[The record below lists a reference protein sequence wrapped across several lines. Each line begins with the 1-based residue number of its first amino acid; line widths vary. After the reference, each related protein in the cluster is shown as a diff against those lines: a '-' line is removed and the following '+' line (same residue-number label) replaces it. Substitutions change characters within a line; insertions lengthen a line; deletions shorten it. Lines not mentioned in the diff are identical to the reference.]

1 MKRLAVLVL
10 VGLAIGA
17 SPAKAGEKD
26 DAVAA
31 FVKAVYGGEEL
42 AAFQLSL
49 SERDAADLKNLAGCK
64 AGDPGFGD
72 GGSAVVV
79 WDCWDQGKSSK
90 ATMLSFKDGKIDSVF
105 LMPAVIVPVE
115 EQVSP

>member
-1 MKRLAVLVL
+1 MKRFAVLAL
-10 VGLAIGA
+10 VGLAVGA
-17 SPAKAGEKD
+17 SPAAAGEKD

-31 FVKAVYGGEEL
+31 FVKAVHGGEEL

-49 SERDAADLKNLAGCK
+49 SQSDAADLRNLAGCK
-64 AGDPGFGD
+64 AGNPGFGD
-72 GGSAVVV
+72 GGSAIVV

-90 ATMLSFKDGKIDSVF
+90 ATMLSFEDGKIDSVI

-115 EQVSP
+115 EPATP